1 VQLAQASVHQD
12 EARHAA
18 FGILTM
24 RRVVKES
31 TPEELIE
38 MEDFAFDI
46 LETLNANQQLDML
59 HLLGPKYGIDPT
71 SVVQLV
77 TALPNFADL
86 NSLPY
91 MHTVVPNLRN
101 LELTAPYFHNGFSA
115 TLAEVVE
122 FYNGRFNIGL
132 SAKEQSDLVA
142 FLKAL

>member
-1 VQLAQASVHQD
+1 VQKSNRNPLIADMITRVHQD

-59 HLLGPKYGIDPT
+59 KLFGPKYGLDGDV
-71 SVVQLV
+71 VVQIMH
-77 TALPNFADL
+77 
-86 NSLPY
+86 SLPEWPIINSEVF
-91 MHTVVPNLRN
+91 MHTVIPNLVR
-101 LELTAPYFHNGFSA
+101 LGLITDRTEAKWRDRGMMIGTHLQAKSA
-115 TLAEVVE
+115 LP
-122 FYNGRFNIGL
+122 I
-132 SAKEQSDLVA
+132 VA
-142 FLKAL
+142 